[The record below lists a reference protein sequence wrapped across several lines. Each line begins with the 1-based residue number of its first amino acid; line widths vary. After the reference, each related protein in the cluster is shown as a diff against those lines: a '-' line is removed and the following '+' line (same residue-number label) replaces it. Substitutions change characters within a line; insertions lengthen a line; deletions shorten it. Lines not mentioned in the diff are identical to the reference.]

1 MLAGYNGPSH
11 AAHKTLEDIEKYA
24 ELEKDPVL
32 IGVVALRDPPR
43 PGVKESIQR
52 CKDAGIKFYL
62 IFSGISV
69 IMITGDIKETAE
81 SIAKEISIINEGDEK
96 TRSFTGHEFEAMDEK
111 TKLALL

>member
-1 MLAGYNGPSH
+1 MLAGYDGPSH
-11 AAHKTLEDIEKYA
+11 KAHKTLEDIEKYA

-52 CKDAGIKFYL
+52 CKDA
-62 IFSGISV
+62 GISV